1 MPLPEEVDKRMI
13 NSVGLQKVLDKIRP
27 TSNCFVPIGSGYI
40 DFDTYLWTDTETEKP
55 TYEECIDE
63 EIKIKREIR
72 LNFIRNKRNILLR
85 ESDIYS
91 LPDYP
96 HPTEEAKQAW
106 LDYRQAL
113 RDLPANT
120 EDPSNVTWPREPTD

>member
-1 MPLPEEVDKRMI
+1 MPLPEEVEKRMI

-40 DFDTYLWTDTETEKP
+40 DFDTYLWTDTETKKP

-63 EIKIKREIR
+63 EIKIKREIS

-85 ESDIYS
+85 ESDVYS

-96 HPTEEAKQAW
+96 HPTEEARQAW

-120 EDPSNVTWPREPTD
+120 EDPSSPTWPQEPTN

>member
-1 MPLPEEVDKRMI
+1 MPLPVEERMI

-27 TSNCFVPIGSGYI
+27 TSNCFVPISSGYI
-40 DFDTYLWTDTETEKP
+40 DFDTYLWTDTETKKP

-63 EIKIKREIR
+63 EIKIKREIS

-85 ESDIYS
+85 ESDVYS
-91 LPDYP
+91 LPDWP
-96 HPTEEAKQAW
+96 HASEERKQAW

-120 EDPSNVTWPREPTD
+120 EDPSSPTWPQEPTD

>member
-1 MPLPEEVDKRMI
+1 MPLPEEVEKRMI

-40 DFDTYLWTDTETEKP
+40 DFDTYLWTDTETKKP

-63 EIKIKREIR
+63 EIKIKREIS

-85 ESDIYS
+85 ESDVYS

-96 HPTEEAKQAW
+96 HPTEEARQAW

-120 EDPSNVTWPREPTD
+120 EDPSSPVWPQEPTN